1 MSEPTDETEIDVSR
15 FNAQEVACLSEHL
28 LGRLA
33 TTGTSGKPHV
43 VPNRRLKVNAQPA
56 LVGEVLGS
64 GAPA

>member
-1 MSEPTDETEIDVSR
+1 MSR

-43 VPNRRLKVNAQPA
+43 VPIRRLKVNAQPA